1 MAAESSVSQEDC
13 DSWPVAA
20 RGLATPSELMT
31 MVHETYV
38 KEAEGFSR
46 RRFIASEGG
55 LKVDLPSD
63 PTELK
68 TTLRTGVGPV
78 KVHGFRSKH
87 DGVVYLAAYSECHA
101 RLDMLEY
108 LRRRDAPLDLWIP
121 GEGRRRS
128 LGSVS

>member
-1 MAAESSVSQEDC
+1 
-13 DSWPVAA
+13 
-20 RGLATPSELMT
+20 

-108 LRRRDAPLDLWIP
+108 VKLPRRAARPLDP
-121 GEGRRRS
+121 RRGTTEIARRAS
-128 LGSVS
+128 PDRAGTRGTA